1 VKDKKEESEI
11 KIRLPEKVM
20 ENPFMDE
27 KEEELLN
34 FIAKNWANGKSKRR
48 RRIKLKNKRF

>member
-11 KIRLPEKVM
+11 KIRLPEKVI
-20 ENPFMDE
+20 ENPFIDE

-34 FIAKNWANGKSKRR
+34 FIAKNWAKGKSKRR
-48 RRIKLKNKRF
+48 RKIKLKNKRF